1 MKKYL
6 KRNKKG
12 INEKKLFIFY
22 GLLNVFFTNII
33 LQMSL
38 IFFPTLL
45 STFLSQLFNLN
56 FGYYTYGKKVF
67 KVNKFK
73 KKYSIKYL
81 ILNLILWNLNWI
93 IINFLN
99 IFNISKNISALALIP
114 FLALL
119 SYSYQ
124 KYFIFRVDF

>member
-99 IFNISKNISALALIP
+99 IFNISKNISALALIT

>member
-22 GLLNVFFTNII
+22 GLLNVFFTNVI

-73 KKYSIKYL
+73 KRDFINYL

-93 IINFLN
+93 IITFLN

-114 FLALL
+114 FLSLL
-119 SYSYQ
+119 SYTYQ